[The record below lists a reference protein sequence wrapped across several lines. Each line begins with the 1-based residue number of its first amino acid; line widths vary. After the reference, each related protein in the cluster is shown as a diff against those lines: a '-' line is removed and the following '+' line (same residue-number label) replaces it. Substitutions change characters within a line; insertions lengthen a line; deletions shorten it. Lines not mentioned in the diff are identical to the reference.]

1 MTPTDLMFLFSE
13 SRGHPANMGLLFLLD
28 PPVGAGP
35 EFVREFYDA
44 LVANDEFQP
53 TFRKHP
59 ATIGGGIAQLAWAY
73 DEHIDVDHHVRL
85 SALPASARVRDLFEL
100 SSRLHASSFDRDRP
114 LWELHVL
121 EGLADGRFAMYV
133 KLHHI
138 LFDGVAL
145 LNLVRRT
152 YSVDPSDL
160 GMRAMWSLPWLSD
173 QQSDLPSRPA
183 SLGKRVGSIA
193 GLALSTVKLA
203 RAALIE
209 QQLTMP
215 FEAPPSMFNVKIGQA
230 RQYAAQSWALERIMR
245 VKQAAG
251 VTVNDAVLAM
261 CAGALRYYLIEQ
273 EALPDAP
280 LIALVPVSLRQ
291 KEGADAGGN
300 MVGSI
305 LCNLATHLEDA
316 CEQKCAGR
324 PATGAGA
331 GVVCDDHGGAAGSVG
346 FPGRNAAAV
355 QPCHLE
361 CAGPSRTD
369 VLPGGSGRRRLSA
382 VVRHGRASPKHHHGE
397 QFGQSRFWLD
407 RLSARC
413 AVSAPAAWAPGIFAQ
428 GPGAGCRGLKD
439 YPQADIGALSMSAP
453 VQSALICW
461 AGLPRSRGGRVS
473 SQLYC

>member
-305 LCNLATHLEDA
+305 LCNLATHLED
-316 CEQKCAGR
+316 
-324 PATGAGA
+324 
-331 GVVCDDHGGAAGSVG
+331 
-346 FPGRNAAAV
+346 PGRRLETIGASMRASKSVLADQQRV
-355 QPCHLE
+355 QGLALFAMTTVAPLARSGFLGAMRPPFNLVISNVPGLPGPMYYRGARVDAGYPLSSVMDGQALNITMVSNSGNLDFGLIACRRGVPSLHRLLGHLE
-361 CAGPSRTD
+361 S
-369 VLPGGSGRRRLSA
+369 S
-382 VVRHGRASPKHHHGE
+382 
-397 QFGQSRFWLD
+397 
-407 RLSARC
+407 
-413 AVSAPAAWAPGIFAQ
+413 
-428 GPGAGCRGLKD
+428 LKD
-439 YPQADIGALSMSAP
+439 LEQAVG
-453 VQSALICW
+453 V
-461 AGLPRSRGGRVS
+461 
-473 SQLYC
+473 

>member
-85 SALPASARVRDLFEL
+85 SALPAPARVRDLFEL
-100 SSRLHASSFDRDRP
+100 TSRLHASSFDRDRP

-160 GMRAMWSLPWLSD
+160 GMRAMWSLPWVSD

-215 FEAPPSMFNVKIGQA
+215 FAAPPSMFNVKIGQA

-280 LIALVPVSLRQ
+280 LIALVPVSLRP

-305 LCNLATHLEDA
+305 LCNLATHLED
-316 CEQKCAGR
+316 
-324 PATGAGA
+324 
-331 GVVCDDHGGAAGSVG
+331 
-346 FPGRNAAAV
+346 PGRRLETIGASMRASKNVLADQQRVQGLALFAMTTVAPLARSGFLGAV
-355 QPCHLE
+355 RPPFNLVISNVPGLPEPMYYRGARVDAGYPLSSVMDGQALNITMVSNSGNLDFGLIACRRGVPSLQRLLGHLE
-361 CAGPSRTD
+361 S
-369 VLPGGSGRRRLSA
+369 S
-382 VVRHGRASPKHHHGE
+382 
-397 QFGQSRFWLD
+397 
-407 RLSARC
+407 
-413 AVSAPAAWAPGIFAQ
+413 
-428 GPGAGCRGLKD
+428 LKD
-439 YPQADIGALSMSAP
+439 LEQAVG
-453 VQSALICW
+453 V
-461 AGLPRSRGGRVS
+461 
-473 SQLYC
+473 